1 MPTKSPT
8 SRPTETKWYP
18 DRNPN
23 YSEGRCITVVPI
35 PPFRETYSTLD
46 ECCESS
52 YRGQSSGA
60 CLSNGETTTTSTSSF
75 ETTSSSSTLQY
86 YSSPSDGMCA
96 IVDGNTP
103 SWITTFFIDWTECC
117 KAGWKFDECMAAA
130 PFNLAEEDTE
140 DEESTS
146 TTTSTTSSSTT
157 IMQFYSS
164 PSDGM
169 CAIVDGN
176 TPSWINTFFVD
187 WSECCKAGWKFD
199 ECMAAAPFNLAGEET
214 EDKESTSTTTST
226 TIIADVKYYSVPSN
240 GMCAIVDEKT
250 PSWINTFFNDWEEC
264 CKVGWVY
271 SKCIEERPA

>member
-1 MPTKSPT
+1 MK
-8 SRPTETKWYP
+8 Y
-18 DRNPN
+18 
-23 YSEGRCITVVPI
+23 
-35 PPFRETYSTLD
+35 F
-46 ECCESS
+46 
-52 YRGQSSGA
+52 
-60 CLSNGETTTTSTSSF
+60 
-75 ETTSSSSTLQY
+75 
-86 YSSPSDGMCA
+86 SSPSSSLCYA
-96 IVDGNTP
+96 VDEDTP
-103 SWITTFFIDWTECC
+103 SWITTFFADFTECC
-117 KAGWKFDECMAAA
+117 KVGWKFDECLAAA

-169 CAIVDGN
+169 CAILDGN